1 MCPALHFEL
10 KQMYTWQVHQL
21 TKHDNRIDTQEEPT
35 NLLFRKFLDLQC
47 YFVVE
52 FSN

>member
-21 TKHDNRIDTQEEPT
+21 TKHDNRIDTQEAPT
-35 NLLFRKFLDLQC
+35 NLLFRKFIDLQC
-47 YFVVE
+47 YIVVA
-52 FSN
+52 FSK